1 MNRDP
6 GLQPER
12 TAMAWLRTQLVLF
25 VISALVFRVAE
36 QNDLHWLAMIAVFAM
51 LFSALSTQY
60 VRKRFENIIVQSD
73 LIGVLEV
80 VIKKVL
86 SFAVIILAFVYLMLI
101 WIR

>member
-60 VRKRFENIIVQSD
+60 VRKRFENVIGEFD
-73 LIGVLEV
+73 LIGRLELN
-80 VIKKVL
+80 IKKIL
-86 SFAVIILAFVYLMLI
+86 SIAVIMLALAYMILI

>member
-1 MNRDP
+1 MSRDP

-12 TAMAWLRTQLVLF
+12 TAMSWLRTQLLLF
-25 VISALVFRVAE
+25 VISALVFRIAE
-36 QNDLHWLAMIAVFAM
+36 QNDQHWFTAISVATM

-73 LIGVLEV
+73 LISNLEL

-86 SFAVIILAFVYLMLI
+86 SFAVIILALAYLILV
-101 WIR
+101 WVR

>member
-12 TAMAWLRTQLVLF
+12 TAMAWLRTQLLLF
-25 VISALVFRVAE
+25 VISALVFRISE
-36 QNDLHWLAMIAVFAM
+36 QNNLHWLTAISVITM

-60 VRKRFENIIVQSD
+60 VRKRFENIIVQSN
-73 LIGVLEV
+73 LIGGLEV

-86 SFAVIILAFVYLMLI
+86 SFMVIILACVYLMLI

>member
-12 TAMAWLRTQLVLF
+12 TAMAWLRTQLLLF
-25 VISALVFRVAE
+25 VISALVFRISE
-36 QNDLHWLAMIAVFAM
+36 QNNLHWLTAISVITM

-60 VRKRFENIIVQSD
+60 VRKRFENIIVQSN
-73 LIGVLEV
+73 LIGGLEV

-86 SFAVIILAFVYLMLI
+86 SFMVIILACAYLVLI